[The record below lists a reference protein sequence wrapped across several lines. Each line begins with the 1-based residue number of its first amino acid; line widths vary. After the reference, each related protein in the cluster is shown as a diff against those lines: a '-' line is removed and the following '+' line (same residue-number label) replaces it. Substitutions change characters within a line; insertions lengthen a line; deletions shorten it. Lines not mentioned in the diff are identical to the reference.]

1 MIRMINI
8 SVLFHFSIVFFWDSF
23 LWFGFILICQ
33 VLPALVCWNLSNTDL
48 QETATLFS
56 DLIKIHLSFFWL
68 NTRVREPIIIDPRS
82 ICSGPSFLSA
92 FTNSRLQNLQCEHI
106 LHRKSKSFG
115 DYYQSRKVFALVFHT
130 KTCRVSISRRHVRE
144 NPHHPLFSFYPFTFF
159 SPKVVQSF
167 LHTHPPHSH
176 TAICLWK
183 WQC

>member
-1 MIRMINI
+1 MVIPSSLMAP
-8 SVLFHFSIVFFWDSF
+8 V
-23 LWFGFILICQ
+23 LICQ

-56 DLIKIHLSFFWL
+56 DFIKVHLSFFWL

-106 LHRKSKSFG
+106 LHR
-115 DYYQSRKVFALVFHT
+115 RIKVFWRLLCIKKSVCSCFSHENVPCLNIEA
-130 KTCRVSISRRHVRE
+130 SRTWE
-144 NPHHPLFSFYPFTFF
+144 PTSSPFPLFL
-159 SPKVVQSF
+159 PKVVQSF

-176 TAICLWK
+176 TAICLWE

>member
-1 MIRMINI
+1 MINI

-33 VLPALVCWNLSNTDL
+33 VLPALVCWNLSSTDL

-106 LHRKSKSFG
+106 LHRRIKAFWRLLRIKKSVCSCF
-115 DYYQSRKVFALVFHT
+115 SREKVPCLNIEA
-130 KTCRVSISRRHVRE
+130 SRTWE
-144 NPHHPLFSFYPFTFF
+144 PTSSPFLLLSF
-159 SPKVVQSF
+159 SPFLAQSCPKF
-167 LHTHPPHSH
+167 SSHTHPILTYSNLSLEM
-176 TAICLWK
+176 TVLE
-183 WQC
+183 